1 MATNAWA
8 RRRLAPPTA
17 HPSPQRGA
25 LGSPLSRPKNT
36 IAFAPTSERGA
47 GERNQKSYT
56 GRAYATLESSL
67 SIQIEK

>member
-25 LGSPLSRPKNT
+25 LGSPLSRPKNS
-36 IAFAPTSERGA
+36 IALLQLRSEERARGT
-47 GERNQKSYT
+47 RNPI
-56 GRAYATLESSL
+56 RAALM
-67 SIQIEK
+67 QPWKAA